1 MNRLSRGSSL
11 VLALLAGSVQAQSAT
26 DARAQLNT
34 QALAATC
41 ANCHGTQ
48 GRALPG
54 APVAGL
60 AGRPAGELAMLL
72 RDFRSGRRASTV
84 MQQLAKGFNDT
95 QIDLLAA
102 YFAAQLDVGPR
113 SWGTTINPREGAA
126 LLGAARRG
134 GR

>member
-1 MNRLSRGSSL
+1 MRSIPLGW
-11 VLALLAGSVQAQSAT
+11 ALLACAAAAQAQSAP
-26 DARAQLNT
+26 DARTQMNT

-60 AGRPAGELAMLL
+60 AGRPADELATLL
-72 RDFRSGRRASTV
+72 RDFKSGKRPSTV

-95 QIDLLAA
+95 QIDQLAA
-102 YFAAQLDVGPR
+102 YFAAQPPER
-113 SWGTTINPREGAA
+113 RAAASPAAPSWRVVAV
-126 LLGAARRG
+126 RRD
-134 GR
+134 RVLSSN